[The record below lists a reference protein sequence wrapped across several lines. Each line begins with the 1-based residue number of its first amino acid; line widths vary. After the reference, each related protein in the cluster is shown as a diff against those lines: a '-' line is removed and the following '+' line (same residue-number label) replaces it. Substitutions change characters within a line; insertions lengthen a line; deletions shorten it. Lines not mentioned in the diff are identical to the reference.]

1 MTLPPRTLYYEKVQ
15 PIGPHSLQL
24 DGELVWLRI
33 RGAFTVAHCEA
44 VFAIVEQVLAQHG
57 RFFLLGDLSQT
68 EVMAAPTRRWI
79 ADWSRVHGQP
89 LGAAFYG
96 AGLLVRT
103 FAMMLHRA
111 TNLISSRTAPLF
123 FGRTEQEALDWLAPL
138 RRRAAPPPP

>member
-1 MTLPPRTLYYEKVQ
+1 M
-15 PIGPHSLQL
+15 QL

-33 RGAFTVAHCEA
+33 RGDFTVLDCQA
-44 VFAIVEQVLAQHG
+44 VFATVEQVLAQHG

-89 LGAAFYG
+89 AGAAFYG

-111 TNLISSRTAPLF
+111 TNLLSRNTAPLF
-123 FGRTEQEALDWLAPL
+123 FSRTEQEALDWLAPL
-138 RRRAAPPPP
+138 RKSSTRPVPPA